1 MTVQKCDAVLFRN
14 VTLCLFRNVT
24 LYCEVVEGNPGK
36 LNSVLWY
43 KDSTLLKQLPQCNTD
58 QETFPSFSA
67 PFSMV
72 INFRV
77 MTDH

>member
-1 MTVQKCDAVLFRN
+1 MKLCTVQKCNAV
-14 VTLCLFRNVT
+14 LFRNVT

-43 KDSTLLKQLPQCNTD
+43 KDATLLKQLPQCNTD

-67 PFSMV
+67 LQ
-72 INFRV
+72 
-77 MTDH
+77 